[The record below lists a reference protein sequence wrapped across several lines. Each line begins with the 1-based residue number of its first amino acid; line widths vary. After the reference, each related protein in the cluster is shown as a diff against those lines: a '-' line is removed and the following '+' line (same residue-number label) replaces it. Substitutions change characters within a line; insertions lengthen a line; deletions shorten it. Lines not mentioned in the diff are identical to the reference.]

1 MRVRVR
7 KSERDLNVF
16 VREKKFESCLF
27 EMSEFFD
34 STVANF
40 EPFCFFFCFY
50 FLKGNIQNKKSLLKM
65 LLSGA

>member
-27 EMSEFFD
+27 EMSEYFD
-34 STVANF
+34 STVANLNL
-40 EPFCFFFCFY
+40 FFFFFVFT
-50 FLKGNIQNKKSLLKM
+50 FLKLT
-65 LLSGA
+65 